1 MQRDD
6 IRKLGAQA
14 AREGLDLLDCPYY
27 VASAMPG
34 HTGEAIQE
42 WREKVDAWEAGWV
55 AETESRKSLGSARPS
70 PRSNERRPT

>member
-6 IRKLGAQA
+6 IRKLGAKA
-14 AREGLDLLDCPYY
+14 AREGLSLFDCPYY

-42 WREKVDAWEAGWV
+42 WREKVDAWEAGWTQEKEV
-55 AETESRKSLGSARPS
+55 TRPPPSSRSHPTG
-70 PRSNERRPT
+70 RRGM